1 MIRTII
7 IDDEPDCCEVLT
19 ILLEKHC
26 RQVKVEAVCYSAGE
40 AIKAIAEYAPQLVFL
55 DIEMPHING
64 FELLEKLPVI
74 NFEIIFTTSYDQYAI
89 KAIRFSALDYLLKP
103 IDREE
108 LQLAITKV
116 TKRLHHPLP
125 QQLEILMQKFQHQVN
140 KVNRIALPTMEG
152 LQLIPLDS
160 IISCASSS
168 NYTILFMKENQKL
181 IVSRT
186 LKDIEE
192 MLEDYN
198 FLRVHHSYL
207 VNINEIRKYI
217 RGEGGSVV
225 MSDGSSVY
233 VSRSKKEL
241 LLKKIQLNN

>member
-1 MIRTII
+1 MIKAVI
-7 IDDEPDCCEVLT
+7 IDDEPDCCEVLSM
-19 ILLEKHC
+19 LLQRHC
-26 RQVKVEAVCYSAGE
+26 PEVTVDAICYSAE
-40 AIKAIAEYAPQLVFL
+40 DAIASITHHSPQLVFL
-55 DIEMPHING
+55 DIEMPHMNG
-64 FELLEKLPVI
+64 FELLEALPEI

-108 LQLAITKV
+108 LQAAVKKAIG
-116 TKRLHHPLP
+116 RHQHLLP
-125 QQLEILMQKFQHQVN
+125 QQLEILMQKFHRQVN
-140 KVNRIALPTMEG
+140 KVDRIALPTMEG
-152 LQLIPLDS
+152 LQLISIDS

-168 NYTILFMKENQKL
+168 NYTILSMKVNQKL
-181 IVSRT
+181 TVSRT

-207 VNINEIRKYI
+207 VNVNEIRKYI

-225 MSDGSSVY
+225 MSDGSSVD
-233 VSRSKKEL
+233 VSRSKKDV
-241 LLKKIQLNN
+241 LLKKIQVGK